1 MMWKGTLNVNDSL
14 RSIALC
20 SSLWKLT
27 PIYPVSTYLL
37 RMLSYT
43 IVRNVTQSWH
53 GESAIR
59 NPHIRSHVVL
69 SMSSVRKIWTSLLRK
84 ESYITFRKLKTTVNN
99 SIGCVRSYSLK
110 WKQLVVFIRIKTL
123 YWMKNRCYYWF
134 LSVIKDGLQ
143 LPFIRLPYVNKPIS
157 SITYQFFK
165 ICYFK
170 EGDKPLTEVFSLPPD
185 GMTLN
190 NTYSNVYTEDS
201 ECIH

>member
-1 MMWKGTLNVNDSL
+1 METVGGLYKNKDSVLNE
-14 RSIALC
+14 
-20 SSLWKLT
+20 KQ
-27 PIYPVSTYLL
+27 
-37 RMLSYT
+37 ML
-43 IVRNVTQSWH
+43 
-53 GESAIR
+53 
-59 NPHIRSHVVL
+59 
-69 SMSSVRKIWTSLLRK
+69 
-84 ESYITFRKLKTTVNN
+84 F
-99 SIGCVRSYSLK
+99 
-110 WKQLVVFIRIKTL
+110 
-123 YWMKNRCYYWF
+123 WF